1 MITEKIKV
9 EDFYRISKENEYF
22 LWNFVIRGQGMSSNH
37 IRPIFEPEDYKNPNP
52 LKSILELIPIPYFE
66 SRLEE
71 SYDFV
76 MNLGNIFTKNVYKQ
90 NSFFPLII
98 GFNKRRVVSSTYGD
112 CYCMEGILKIIG
124 ELNPQ
129 FILDADS

>member
-1 MITEKIKV
+1 MIREKIKV
-9 EDFYRISKENEYF
+9 EDFNRISKENEFF
-22 LWNFVIRGQGMSSNH
+22 LWNFVIQGMTSH
-37 IRPIFEPEDYKNPNP
+37 IKPLFEPEDYKYPNP

-66 SRLEE
+66 SDLSE

-76 MNLGNIFTKNVYKQ
+76 MNLGNVFTKNVYKQ
-90 NSFFPLII
+90 NMFYPLII
-98 GFNKRRVVSSTYGD
+98 GFNKRRVVSSTYSR
-112 CYCMEGILKIIG
+112 CYCVEGVLEIIG

>member
-1 MITEKIKV
+1 MIREKIKV
-9 EDFYRISKENEYF
+9 DDFNRISKDHEYF
-22 LWNFVIRGQGMSSNH
+22 LWNFVIQGQGMSSTH

-76 MNLGNIFTKNVYKQ
+76 MNLGDIFTKNVYKQ
-90 NSFFPLII
+90 NFFYPLII
-98 GFNKRRVVSSTYGD
+98 GFNKRRVVSSTYSR
-112 CYCMEGILKIIG
+112 CYCVEGILEIIG
-124 ELNPQ
+124 DLNTQ
-129 FILDADS
+129 FILDANS